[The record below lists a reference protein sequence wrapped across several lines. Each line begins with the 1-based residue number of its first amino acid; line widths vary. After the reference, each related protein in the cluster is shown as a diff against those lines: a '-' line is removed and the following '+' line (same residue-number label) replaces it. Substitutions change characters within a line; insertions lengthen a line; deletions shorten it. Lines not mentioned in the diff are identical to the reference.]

1 MDKSASI
8 EYFNKIASEWDV
20 FPRSNQPEKLR
31 AMADRLVISEE
42 ARVLDVGTG
51 TGDFLPFISQNMNSG
66 GQIVCVDFAIEML
79 LQAKR
84 KNFGKE
90 VQFTCAEIENVR
102 FKNFLFDTA
111 VCYSTFPHFHDKPK
125 ALGNIFRLLK
135 PGGILHICHT
145 ASREA
150 INQIHQ
156 NLPNLQDH
164 LVPEY
169 DDMKDLLTKAG
180 FINIQIEE
188 KNESY
193 LAKSQKP
200 EA

>member
-1 MDKSASI
+1 MDKSVSI
-8 EYFNKIASEWDV
+8 EYFKKKASEWDV
-20 FPRSNQPEKLR
+20 FPRSNQPEKLQ
-31 AMADRLVISEE
+31 AMADRLDISEE
-42 ARVLDVGTG
+42 ARVLDIGTG
-51 TGDFLPFISQNMNSG
+51 TGIFLPFIFQNMNGS

-84 KNFGKE
+84 KNFSKE
-90 VQFTCAEIENVR
+90 VRFTCAEIENVR
-102 FKNFLFDTA
+102 FQNYLFDTA

-125 ALGNIFRLLK
+125 ALVNIHRLLM
-135 PGGILHICHT
+135 PGGLLYICHT

-164 LVPEY
+164 LIPEY
-169 DDMKDLLTKAG
+169 DEMKNLLIKAG
-180 FINIQIEE
+180 FTNIQIEE
-188 KNESY
+188 EGDSY
-193 LAKSQKP
+193 LAKSRKP